1 MYNSIGCQHTVAVA
15 VGCSKVEYPAQY
27 ESEELLKDGSRL
39 RIRPIRLEDAEA
51 WVDFV
56 SRLGLYTKYLRF
68 HHVPKKMGMEDA
80 LHFCTVDYKDSF
92 ALVAEIFRECRWSIV
107 AIGRYYRLPSRYTAE
122 FALVVEDAYQGKGIG
137 TKMMECLVN
146 AARDNDIT
154 TFVGDVL
161 VENDKMMAVLKDYGF
176 QITSELK
183 AGVYRVTFPITKVGS

>member
-1 MYNSIGCQHTVAVA
+1 MS
-15 VGCSKVEYPAQY
+15 CSKVDYPSQY
-27 ESEELLKDGSRL
+27 ESEVLLKDGSRL

-51 WVDFV
+51 WTDFV
-56 SRLGLYTKYLRF
+56 SRLGRYTKYLRF
-68 HHVPKKMGMEDA
+68 HHVLKKMSMEDA
-80 LHFCTVDYKDSF
+80 LYFCTVDYKDSF
-92 ALVAEIFRECRWSIV
+92 ALVAEILRECRWSIA
-107 AIGRYYRLPSRYTAE
+107 AIGRYYRLPSRHTAE

-154 TFVGDVL
+154 TFVGDIL

-183 AGVYRVTFPITKVGS
+183 AGVYRVTFPIAKVDS